1 MSNINPMERF
11 VSRFGDN
18 SKLFNE
24 TIDRL
29 DLHNQDDAD
38 AFLQAAHEMQMM
50 NWTAGVA
57 TNRRHSLLKK
67 IMTEI
72 R

>member
-11 VSRFGDN
+11 VSRYGDTMKQAN
-18 SKLFNE
+18 DITE
-24 TIDRL
+24 RL

-38 AFLQAAHEMQMM
+38 AFLQAMHEMQIA
-50 NWTAGVA
+50 NWTASVA

-67 IMTEI
+67 IMTEM